1 MLENRWSAREGRD
14 ASRFHRV
21 EPPVSRMFAAL
32 YLVALLYVIFEV
44 LQFCGTTMGG
54 FPPRPLA
61 AKKRASNFAFLSPT
75 ILEKSLRIPEGCCAL
90 AGYIG

>member
-1 MLENRWSAREGRD
+1 
-14 ASRFHRV
+14 
-21 EPPVSRMFAAL
+21 MFAAL

-61 AKKRASNFAFLSPT
+61 AKKRAWSFAFFSPRA
-75 ILEKSLRIPEGCCAL
+75 LKKSHSISDGCCTPAWYIVPGDSFGTNPSRSVRL
-90 AGYIG
+90 ETVAGADFVVI